1 MTLAA
6 LGGCMLIESHPKRLL
21 KHGTGGLTAMD
32 DWPND
37 WFMFIVSVSTAMLI
51 VFTVWA
57 LLRML
62 EG

>member
-1 MTLAA
+1 MRSE
-6 LGGCMLIESHPKRLL
+6 GGVD
-21 KHGTGGLTAMD
+21 MD

-37 WFMFIVSVSTAMLI
+37 WFIFIVIVSTAMLI

-57 LLRML
+57 LLRMQ

>member
-1 MTLAA
+1 
-6 LGGCMLIESHPKRLL
+6 MLIESHPKRLL